1 MNPIVLMKIK
11 KWFTLSAVCLACFA
25 FSSCIYMH
33 THIRSMNTARVQ
45 QSRTLTM
52 KRIAKMHLTDGSM
65 VIFEKGFD
73 YQDGIFVGSGI
84 QYDLTRENSHAVSE
98 IPIENVKS
106 ITYYER
112 KLQPYPLIFS
122 TLNLLFVFVYI
133 SQALDRQ

>member
-73 YQDGIFVGSGI
+73 YQDGIFVG
-84 QYDLTRENSHAVSE
+84 
-98 IPIENVKS
+98 
-106 ITYYER
+106 
-112 KLQPYPLIFS
+112 
-122 TLNLLFVFVYI
+122 
-133 SQALDRQ
+133 